1 MVASTLQEHVNEIL
15 DSDFS
20 LIPNDAMLREQSLL
34 ATLQNYLKKQQ
45 QKLNNQR

>member
-1 MVASTLQEHVNEIL
+1 MVASTLQEHVNETL

-34 ATLQNYLKKQQ
+34 ATLQNYLKKRQ